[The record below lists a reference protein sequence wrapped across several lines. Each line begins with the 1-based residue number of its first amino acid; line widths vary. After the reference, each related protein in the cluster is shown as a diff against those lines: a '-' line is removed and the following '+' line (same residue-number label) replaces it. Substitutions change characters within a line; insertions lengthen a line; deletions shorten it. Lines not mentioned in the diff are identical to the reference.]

1 MPKPLTKRRKNSGND
16 AAAAA
21 RLSAK
26 FHGRT
31 PRQVTEYDEAVL
43 EHSELAD
50 LGRMVELQVI
60 DSGRYVVPLE
70 FSGNVRLA
78 CTPDGGQL
86 YFVGGDQAL
95 PLRKLQLT
103 KDLPKD
109 HLTIGPVLK
118 IAYFTSKA
126 FHSFEPSTYEH
137 EFGEE
142 GGSLPWLNYD
152 VLNQKLYLTGGSYR
166 VKREGIVN

>member
-1 MPKPLTKRRKNSGND
+1 MPKPTAKRRKNSGND

-26 FHGRT
+26 FHGRP
-31 PRQVTEYDEAVL
+31 PRQVTEYSEAVL

-50 LGRMVELQVI
+50 LGRMVELQVL
-60 DSGRYVVPLE
+60 DGRYVTPLE

-78 CTPDGGQL
+78 STPDGGQL

-95 PLRKLQLT
+95 PLRKLKLT
-103 KDLPKD
+103 RDLPKD
-109 HLTIGPVLK
+109 HLTIGPALK

-152 VLNQKLYLTGGSYR
+152 VLNQKLYLAGGSYR
-166 VKREGIVN
+166 VKPDGIVN